1 MASGI
6 VEGEDESYEA
16 AVEALLSP
24 LHQSTTPEAIFTA
37 SRRRTVTPSDMRTYL
52 ARCDIIPPHH
62 GESAVIHITGTKGKG
77 STAAFCESI
86 LRTHYGLSTGLFSS
100 PHLVTVRERIRL
112 NGLPISCHE
121 FAKAYFAVR
130 KSLEAAAAA
139 LEKTDTTFT
148 QHQYITKEPADEN
161 GEKLPPLPIL
171 PGYFR
176 MLTLVALYVFRHHDF
191 SEDIDPNSISKPVD
205 VIILEVGMG
214 GRYDATNV
222 LDFHPTMPTVCGVTL
237 IDLDHVRVLGNT
249 KEQIAW
255 EKGGIFLPNK
265 VLRPSSDQNNSF
277 PAAQQRFF
285 TADSNTQSVISVL
298 EQCANEQNGND
309 NYKNVV
315 HISKRGTNVD
325 PSWTLGLSGHHQYG
339 NAELAYAMC
348 HALME
353 QMGNT
358 FLVAAKTA
366 KRKSLQQALYDTSW
380 PGRCQTVAF
389 TPHITLRCDGA
400 HTPQSMA
407 AGLEWFSSVSRYTG
421 SNDTNDC
428 DLKRILIFNSSHE
441 RNPVPLVQLLQS
453 ILPDANEFLNQDG
466 VAFLPLLFDA
476 VYFCHADSERP
487 SMITK
492 STAFELLQQAG
503 FGIDEKE
510 PANAYLTTTCVNTWQ
525 ETMACIW
532 KYLEVNGET
541 SRRHEAHVFVNLSV
555 KDALEQIKGSAGQ
568 DETIEVCVTGSLYM
582 VGSALAAVEWV
593 ENSAQG
599 HLDQPSS

>member
-1 MASGI
+1 MASGII

-24 LHQSTTPEAIFTA
+24 LHQSTTPEAIRTA

-52 ARCDIIPPHH
+52 ARCGMISPPK
-62 GESAVIHITGTKGKG
+62 ESAVIHITGTKGKG

-112 NGLPISCHE
+112 NGLPMARNE

-130 KSLEAAAAA
+130 KSLEAAAAV
-139 LEKTDTTFT
+139 KSDTTSP
-148 QHQYITKEPADEN
+148 QHQYSSEELVDEN
-161 GEKLPPLPIL
+161 GEELPPLPIL

-176 MLTLVALYVFRHHDF
+176 MLTLMALYVFRHHDF

-222 LDFHPTMPTVCGVTL
+222 LDFHPTTPTVCGVTL

-265 VLRPSSDQNNSF
+265 VWRPSSDQNNSF

-309 NYKNVV
+309 KHKNVV

-325 PSWTLGLSGHHQYG
+325 PSWTLGLSGDHQYG
-339 NAELAYAMC
+339 NAELAYDMC

-353 QMGNT
+353 QIGNT
-358 FLVAAKTA
+358 FLVAAKMA
-366 KRKSLQQALYDTSW
+366 KRKSLQQALKDTSW

-389 TPHITLRCDGA
+389 TPQITLRCDGA

-428 DLKRILIFNSSHE
+428 NVKRILIFNSSHE

-453 ILPDANEFLNQDG
+453 NLPDANQFLNQDD

-492 STAFELLQQAG
+492 STALELLQQAG
-503 FGIDEKE
+503 FGVDEKE
-510 PANAYLTTTCVNTWQ
+510 PANAYLTTTYANTWQ

-532 KYLEVNGET
+532 KYLEANGET
-541 SRRHEAHVFVNLSV
+541 SRRHEAHVVVNLSV

-599 HLDQPSS
+599 HLVLPSS